1 MGDMLFET
9 NMFIDVMD
17 IDYLPFA
24 FTLIFVIETGWH
36 FCEVVGPLETHIM
49 AWAHN
54 YVSRKLRKKLVS
66 TETCERQQ
74 VPRSMFLFQCHAVPL
89 RQLPQHL
96 IFGTHQREAIADGIQ
111 PWELLRWPWHNKN
124 TAWILSKGWTLQI
137 ESSLTSLQFNDLI
150 QNVPFFQP
158 PISIVA
164 TWAAGSYRVA
174 VSLGHIQRQDK
185 TAATPVLVQH

>member
-1 MGDMLFET
+1 MWW
-9 NMFIDVMD
+9 
-17 IDYLPFA
+17 
-24 FTLIFVIETGWH
+24 TLIISHLHLHWYSLLKLDGTSVKLLVLLKHISW
-36 FCEVVGPLETHIM
+36 LEPTTTFQE
-49 AWAHN
+49 N
-54 YVSRKLRKKLVS
+54 SEKKMVS
-66 TETCERQQ
+66 TETGERQQ

-150 QNVPFFQP
+150 QHVPFFQP

-185 TAATPVLVQH
+185 TAATRVLLQH

>member
-66 TETCERQQ
+66 TETGERQQ

-124 TAWILSKGWTLQI
+124 TAWILSKRMN
-137 ESSLTSLQFNDLI
+137 TSDWILLDISPI
-150 QNVPFFQP
+150 QWLDPKCPFFP
-158 PISIVA
+158 
-164 TWAAGSYRVA
+164 AANFDCRNLGSWKLPCSSVTGPHSKA
-174 VSLGHIQRQDK
+174 G
-185 TAATPVLVQH
+185 